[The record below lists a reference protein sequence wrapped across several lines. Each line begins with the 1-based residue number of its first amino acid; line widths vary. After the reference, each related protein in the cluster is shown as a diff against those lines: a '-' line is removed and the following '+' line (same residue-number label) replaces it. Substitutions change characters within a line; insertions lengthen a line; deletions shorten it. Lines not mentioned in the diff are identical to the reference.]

1 MWELLKSG
9 LRFTID
15 ELGYRSI
22 ARKYR
27 GRTMVP
33 ATAFVANLRLA
44 ALVRN
49 IPGDIVECGTWR
61 GGMSAGMADVLGPDR
76 HYRLFDSYE
85 GMPAAQPIDGA
96 AAMAWEKNTSAP
108 EYHNKCRASEAEARQ
123 SMAMS
128 RAKHVSVIKGWFHD
142 TLPQTEKRPIA
153 LLRLDADWYDSTISI
168 LENFADLVV
177 PGGILIVDDYG
188 MFEGCTK
195 AINEWA
201 AKKTWVIRDT
211 RLGDVCYI
219 RL

>member
-9 LRFTID
+9 LRFTIH

-123 SMAMS
+123 SMASPEQSTFPLS
-128 RAKHVSVIKGWFHD
+128 RVG
-142 TLPQTEKRPIA
+142 
-153 LLRLDADWYDSTISI
+153 STIPFLKLKSAP
-168 LENFADLVV
+168 LLYCVSTPTGTTPRFR
-177 PGGILIVDDYG
+177 
-188 MFEGCTK
+188 FS
-195 AINEWA
+195 
-201 AKKTWVIRDT
+201 KTSPTWSFREEFSSSTTMECLKDAPKPST
-211 RLGDVCYI
+211 NGPPRKLG
-219 RL
+219 